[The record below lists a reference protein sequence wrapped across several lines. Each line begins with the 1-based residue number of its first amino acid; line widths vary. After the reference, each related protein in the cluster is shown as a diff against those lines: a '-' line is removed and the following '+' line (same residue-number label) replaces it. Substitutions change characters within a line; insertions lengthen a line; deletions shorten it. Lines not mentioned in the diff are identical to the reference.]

1 MHKKIKAI
9 CKKKNISIC
18 QLEKD
23 LGFAKGYIS
32 KLSKSSPSIDN
43 AMKIARYLDVDV
55 NELA

>member
-9 CKKKNISIC
+9 CKKKNIRIS
-18 QLEKD
+18 QLESD

-55 NELA
+55 KELV